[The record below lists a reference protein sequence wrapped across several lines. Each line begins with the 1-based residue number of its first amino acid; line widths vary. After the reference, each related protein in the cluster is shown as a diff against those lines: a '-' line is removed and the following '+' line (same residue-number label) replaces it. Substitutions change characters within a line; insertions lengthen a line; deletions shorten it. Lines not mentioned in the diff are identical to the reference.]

1 MHNRWYGV
9 RIRAARNFF
18 PSFSV
23 WIHLKFMWISFNKW
37 AMSYTDQ
44 FLFSSWKRN
53 DGSENVEKVQK
64 RSNHVVLIR
73 FTCSSWQNQ
82 QEKGEKIKRNQ
93 MGEYRRRYQKEWKR
107 RKKHTHSDLYSF
119 GFGRKSFNFCTGST
133 KLINQGW
140 KVHTHTKYNEKLLS
154 SSMSLS
160 WWRERRRRWIALLQ
174 CSLKDEWMDVWGERR
189 AWKILWYKTKITKM
203 KIRWRKISLK

>member
-23 WIHLKFMWISFNKW
+23 CIHLKFMWISFNKW

-82 QEKGEKIKRNQ
+82 QEKGGKNKLESNGGVPATLPKRVKTEKKTHTFRLIFFWLWTKIVQLLHWFNEINKSR
-93 MGEYRRRYQKEWKR
+93 MKSA
-107 RKKHTHSDLYSF
+107 HTH
-119 GFGRKSFNFCTGST
+119 
-133 KLINQGW
+133 
-140 KVHTHTKYNEKLLS
+140 
-154 SSMSLS
+154 
-160 WWRERRRRWIALLQ
+160 
-174 CSLKDEWMDVWGERR
+174 
-189 AWKILWYKTKITKM
+189 KI
-203 KIRWRKISLK
+203 